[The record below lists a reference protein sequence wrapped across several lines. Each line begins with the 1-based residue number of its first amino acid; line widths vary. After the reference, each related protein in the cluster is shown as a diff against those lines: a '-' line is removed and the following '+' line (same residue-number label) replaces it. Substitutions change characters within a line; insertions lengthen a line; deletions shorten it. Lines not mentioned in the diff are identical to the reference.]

1 MIVGVFLG
9 VYSAQRPN
17 GISSHFVSFFA
28 LFGYSAPVFWS
39 GLLLLIGFSLHIQW
53 FPVAGIRDVTIEGNF
68 FEEAID
74 VIRHMVLP
82 VITLASIFL
91 ALYSRLSR
99 ATMMEVLG
107 SDYIRTAKS
116 KGLTDREIIYKHA
129 LKNSLS
135 PVITLAGLQF
145 SAVVSGAIL
154 VESVFSWPGLGTLA
168 FESIIAR
175 DTPTILGIL
184 FFSALVVI
192 VGNLLTDL
200 PLSLVDPRV
209 RTNIAAVIALII
221 LFLIILVA
229 IFGPTLYPVDP
240 FDMVWMPFSPPGEEG
255 FIFGTDYLGRD
266 LVAMIIHGAR
276 VSIIIGVSAAFVTVF
291 IGVSVGAMAGFY
303 RGWVEEVLMRITEFF
318 QVLPTLLFAMVI
330 VALFGASLTMI
341 TIAIGAVSWTAVAR
355 ITRAEFLRI
364 RELEYVTASRASGAN
379 NFILMF
385 GIILPNALPPII
397 VQAALMVGSAI
408 LFEAGLSFLGLTDPN
423 VVSWGQVI
431 GSNRSYLL
439 DAGFTVTIPGAA
451 IFITVLCISLVGD
464 GLNDA
469 LNPKLRQ
476 R

>member
-1 MIVGVFLG
+1 MALLYAIATRIMYAGILLLAVIILNFGMMHLAPGDVADSISQSMGGADEEVLNEIRATYGLDRPFIVQLGSYIGKVIRFDLGYSFFYTQPVSQLIFQKLPATLLLVLTAQFVALIVGVFLG

-17 GISSHFVSFFA
+17 GLSSHFVSFFA

-53 FPVAGIRDVTIEGNF
+53 FPVAGMRDVTIEGNF
-68 FEEAID
+68 LEEAID
-74 VIRHMVLP
+74 IIRHMVLP

-168 FESIIAR
+168 FESIIER

-200 PLSLVDPRV
+200 ALRLVDPRV
-209 RTNIAAVIALII
+209 RTN
-221 LFLIILVA
+221 
-229 IFGPTLYPVDP
+229 G
-240 FDMVWMPFSPPGEEG
+240 
-255 FIFGTDYLGRD
+255 
-266 LVAMIIHGAR
+266 
-276 VSIIIGVSAAFVTVF
+276 
-291 IGVSVGAMAGFY
+291 
-303 RGWVEEVLMRITEFF
+303 
-318 QVLPTLLFAMVI
+318 
-330 VALFGASLTMI
+330 
-341 TIAIGAVSWTAVAR
+341 
-355 ITRAEFLRI
+355 
-364 RELEYVTASRASGAN
+364 
-379 NFILMF
+379 
-385 GIILPNALPPII
+385 
-397 VQAALMVGSAI
+397 
-408 LFEAGLSFLGLTDPN
+408 
-423 VVSWGQVI
+423 
-431 GSNRSYLL
+431 
-439 DAGFTVTIPGAA
+439 
-451 IFITVLCISLVGD
+451 
-464 GLNDA
+464 
-469 LNPKLRQ
+469 
-476 R
+476 

>member
-1 MIVGVFLG
+1 LALLYAIATRIMYAGILLLAVIILNFGMMHLAPGDVADSISQSMGGADEEVLNEIRATYGLDRPFIVQLGSYIGKVMRFDLGYSFFYTQPVSQLIFQKLPATLLLVLTAQFLALIVGVFLG

-17 GISSHFVSFFA
+17 GLSSHFVSFFA

-53 FPVAGIRDVTIEGNF
+53 FPVAGMRDVTIEGNF
-68 FEEAID
+68 LEEAID
-74 VIRHMVLP
+74 IIRHMVLP

-200 PLSLVDPRV
+200 ALRLVDPRV
-209 RTNIAAVIALII
+209 RTN
-221 LFLIILVA
+221 
-229 IFGPTLYPVDP
+229 G
-240 FDMVWMPFSPPGEEG
+240 
-255 FIFGTDYLGRD
+255 
-266 LVAMIIHGAR
+266 
-276 VSIIIGVSAAFVTVF
+276 
-291 IGVSVGAMAGFY
+291 
-303 RGWVEEVLMRITEFF
+303 
-318 QVLPTLLFAMVI
+318 
-330 VALFGASLTMI
+330 
-341 TIAIGAVSWTAVAR
+341 
-355 ITRAEFLRI
+355 
-364 RELEYVTASRASGAN
+364 
-379 NFILMF
+379 
-385 GIILPNALPPII
+385 
-397 VQAALMVGSAI
+397 
-408 LFEAGLSFLGLTDPN
+408 
-423 VVSWGQVI
+423 
-431 GSNRSYLL
+431 
-439 DAGFTVTIPGAA
+439 
-451 IFITVLCISLVGD
+451 
-464 GLNDA
+464 
-469 LNPKLRQ
+469 
-476 R
+476 

>member
-1 MIVGVFLG
+1 MYAGILLLAVIILNFGMMHLAPGDVADSISQSMGGADEEVLNEIRATYGLDRPFIVQLGSYIGKVIRFDLGYSFFYTQPVSQLIFQKLPATLLLVLTAQFVALIVGVFLG

-17 GISSHFVSFFA
+17 GLSSHFVSFFA

-53 FPVAGIRDVTIEGNF
+53 FPVAGMRDVTIEGNF
-68 FEEAID
+68 LEEAID
-74 VIRHMVLP
+74 IIRHMVLP

-192 VGNLLTDL
+192 IGNLLTDL
-200 PLSLVDPRV
+200 TLRLVDPRV
-209 RTNIAAVIALII
+209 RTN
-221 LFLIILVA
+221 
-229 IFGPTLYPVDP
+229 G
-240 FDMVWMPFSPPGEEG
+240 
-255 FIFGTDYLGRD
+255 
-266 LVAMIIHGAR
+266 
-276 VSIIIGVSAAFVTVF
+276 
-291 IGVSVGAMAGFY
+291 
-303 RGWVEEVLMRITEFF
+303 
-318 QVLPTLLFAMVI
+318 
-330 VALFGASLTMI
+330 
-341 TIAIGAVSWTAVAR
+341 
-355 ITRAEFLRI
+355 
-364 RELEYVTASRASGAN
+364 
-379 NFILMF
+379 
-385 GIILPNALPPII
+385 
-397 VQAALMVGSAI
+397 
-408 LFEAGLSFLGLTDPN
+408 
-423 VVSWGQVI
+423 
-431 GSNRSYLL
+431 
-439 DAGFTVTIPGAA
+439 
-451 IFITVLCISLVGD
+451 
-464 GLNDA
+464 
-469 LNPKLRQ
+469 
-476 R
+476 